1 MPSAAEGREARLA
14 RAGEIADLI
23 ESKNYQEAA
32 NLIRPAGTLSSGSD
46 YLPEAIGRFMDDRR
60 ISDRG
65 SLIALVED
73 VIMGHY
79 PKTVIPDMESLG
91 YKVNEQALNMAS
103 TGCHAYAKQSRR
115 TASERNTAYTVA
127 RAAVQK
133 TEKRS
138 RWKRRESGALFHRS
152 RSPVP
157 LGCPLN
163 RLWKTLWKLCG
174 FNATEPR

>member
-79 PKTVIPDMESLG
+79 PKRLSRTW
-91 YKVNEQALNMAS
+91 KAS
-103 TGCHAYAKQSRR
+103 GTR
-115 TASERNTAYTVA
+115 
-127 RAAVQK
+127 
-133 TEKRS
+133 
-138 RWKRRESGALFHRS
+138 
-152 RSPVP
+152 
-157 LGCPLN
+157 
-163 RLWKTLWKLCG
+163 
-174 FNATEPR
+174 

>member
-65 SLIALVED
+65 SLIALVEA

-103 TGCHAYAKQSRR
+103 TGCHAYAKAIQADRLGKKYCIHSCPCCRSKDGKAFPLKKARIGR
-115 TASERNTAYTVA
+115 TLPPFSKSC
-127 RAAVQK
+127 AAWVSF
-133 TEKRS
+133 E
-138 RWKRRESGALFHRS
+138 
-152 RSPVP
+152 
-157 LGCPLN
+157 
-163 RLWKTLWKLCG
+163 
-174 FNATEPR
+174 